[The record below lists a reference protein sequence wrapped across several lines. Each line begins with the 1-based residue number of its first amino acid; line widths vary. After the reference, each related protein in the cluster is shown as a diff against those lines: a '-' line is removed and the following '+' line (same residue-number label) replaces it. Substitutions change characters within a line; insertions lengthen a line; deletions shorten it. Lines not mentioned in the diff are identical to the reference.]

1 MGQVIRRAEI
11 RRRQTRHAKIDLLS
25 KRYAASKTKA
35 QKDAVMAKLSLVS
48 PSMTEEQFLSPM
60 KKA

>member
-11 RRRQTRHAKIDLLS
+11 RRRQTRHAKIDLLR

-35 QKDAVMAKLSLVS
+35 QKDAVMAKLALVS
-48 PSMTEEQFLSPM
+48 PSMTEAQFLAPM
-60 KKA
+60 SK